1 MASTQPVPNA
11 TAYRLSLYHCY
22 LGELLRAKP
31 DGGITSRTI
40 AEDLDLKEETVRR
53 DISFIGT
60 IGRPGAGYKTAD
72 LFAAIQEF
80 LGIKEQYPTMRVG
93 SAEMLRALDVV
104 FPPEAYGVLPV
115 ALYSQD
121 PEDAGEV
128 IDELTVQHVSAI
140 PEIDAQLEVRVAL
153 VACSPDWAQTV
164 LDLCAEAGV
173 EGVLMLTPIL
183 RLQIP
188 EGINVTQIRM
198 PCDIKSLACRCKREP
213 GAELE

>member
-1 MASTQPVPNA
+1 M
-11 TAYRLSLYHCY
+11 
-22 LGELLRAKP
+22 
-31 DGGITSRTI
+31 
-40 AEDLDLKEETVRR
+40 
-53 DISFIGT
+53 
-60 IGRPGAGYKTAD
+60 
-72 LFAAIQEF
+72 
-80 LGIKEQYPTMRVG
+80 
-93 SAEMLRALDVV
+93 
-104 FPPEAYGVLPV
+104 LPV
-115 ALYSQD
+115 ALYSQN

-128 IDELTVQHVSAI
+128 IDGITVQHVSAI
-140 PEIDAQLEVRVAL
+140 PEIDEQLDVRVAL
-153 VACSPDWAQTV
+153 VACSPDWAQAV

>member
-1 MASTQPVPNA
+1 M
-11 TAYRLSLYHCY
+11 
-22 LGELLRAKP
+22 P
-31 DGGITSRTI
+31 DEGITSRTI
-40 AEDLDLKEETVRR
+40 AEELDLKEETVRR

-60 IGRPGAGYKTAD
+60 IGRPGAGYKAAD

-93 SAEMLRALDVV
+93 SAEMLRALGVV
-104 FPPEAYGVLPV
+104 FPPETFGVLPV
-115 ALYSQD
+115 ALYSQN

-128 IDELTVQHVSAI
+128 IDGLTVEHVSAMSR
-140 PEIDAQLEVRVAL
+140 IDEQLQVRVAL
-153 VACSPDWAQTV
+153 VACSPEWAQAV
-164 LDLCAEAGV
+164 LDLCAKAGV